1 MGVLYSSASAVLPC
15 AMADAILAADRMHAC
30 ARARARVC
38 VCAHDLATVLRIMC
52 LNIHTSFLGATQMP
66 ATAHISLQSIVSFAA
81 LLAAH
86 FSSTQHCCRHVDDS
100 HNQNL
105 CNDCSLQTQL

>member
-1 MGVLYSSASAVLPC
+1 M
-15 AMADAILAADRMHAC
+15 C
-30 ARARARVC
+30 ARARVRACVRACVRVCVCMC
-38 VCAHDLATVLRIMC
+38 VCAHDLATVLRIMY
-52 LNIHTSFLGATQMP
+52 LNIHASFLGATQMP
-66 ATAHISLQSIVSFAA
+66 ATAHISLQSIASFAA